1 MFWRCQLGEDTSYFH
16 QHNLPS
22 LQGIDGGCPADRSK
36 RADNSLS
43 LNPSDDI
50 LTQIIKSYEGYA
62 DVLRGQER
70 KEFEEMLRLC
80 YRYAEAINVKG
91 EPFPEEAVIMT
102 LLFKQ
107 HLIIKDLKQA
117 IEKLRNEEE
126 KKQQQL

>member
-80 YRYAEAINVKG
+80 YRYAEAINAKG